1 MPAYDS
7 CVGSGVTI
15 VDGDRECEV
24 DGVVNGD
31 TVLLTP
37 GDLERTIGWDLRPEG
52 LCRGDVC
59 VPVRDQSSVLV
70 DGNLDLRA
78 VAGVLHRPF
87 AFEAE
92 GSLAVLGD
100 AADERGH
107 ELASLRAPDFTLP
120 DIDGTP
126 IRMSD
131 FAGKKRLLVAWAT
144 W

>member
-1 MPAYDS
+1 
-7 CVGSGVTI
+7 VGSGVTI
-15 VDGDRECEV
+15 VDGDRVREV
-24 DGVVNGD
+24 DGVVGDD

-37 GDLERTIGWDLRPEG
+37 GDLEQATGWELRPEG
-52 LCRGDVC
+52 LCRGDAC
-59 VPVRDQSSVLV
+59 VPVRDELLV
-70 DGNLDLRA
+70 DGSLDLRA
-78 VAGVLHRPF
+78 VAGALRRPF
-87 AFEAE
+87 AFDAV
-92 GSLAVLGD
+92 GAVAVLGD
-100 AADERGH
+100 AAEERAG